1 MTIQEYIKKEEM
13 EIMIGWYSM
22 LKKHIY
28 LLTVLFL
35 AMSCSNNISITV
47 FENVTIIGGNS
58 ETPQPE
64 MTILIKGDRIQTIGK
79 SGSVT
84 YPKSARVFNGE
95 DKFVIPGLWDMHV
108 HLYNT
113 EKTIPLFVINGVT
126 GVRDMG
132 SELPKTKSLRQKI
145 LEGTLV
151 GPRIKTSGSMIESRD
166 WLNRYVNLMKQMGA
180 SETNIHNFLKNRITT
195 ESVEESISLVNTL
208 ASQGVDFLKIRHAP
222 SKEAFF
228 ALAHA
233 AKQKNLKLV
242 GHYIWIVSLEEASDA
257 GQASIEHNIFP
268 GFNNRTPDDK
278 QRLFKTMIENHTH
291 CVPTLVAGEKEKTQE
306 NELSRIIDDVQGAM
320 NDRNWYVEKPIRDE
334 WREVHDI
341 DKRDEERPPLSVI
354 QQMIDDSNLFLRQAY
369 EAGVLFMAGTDA
381 PVTSVYSGFSLHDEL
396 QLLVRILG
404 MTPMEAIQSATIIP
418 AKFLELDND
427 LGSIEEGK
435 LADFLIL
442 NENPLLD
449 IANTQKIEIV
459 IMNGRIYDQSKRAR
473 LLAEMKEAIKDDYR
487 IK

>member
-1 MTIQEYIKKEEM
+1 
-13 EIMIGWYSM
+13 
-22 LKKHIY
+22 
-28 LLTVLFL
+28 
-35 AMSCSNNISITV
+35 
-47 FENVTIIGGNS
+47 
-58 ETPQPE
+58 
-64 MTILIKGDRIQTIGK
+64 
-79 SGSVT
+79 
-84 YPKSARVFNGE
+84 
-95 DKFVIPGLWDMHV
+95 
-108 HLYNT
+108 
-113 EKTIPLFVINGVT
+113 
-126 GVRDMG
+126 
-132 SELPKTKSLRQKI
+132 
-145 LEGTLV
+145 
-151 GPRIKTSGSMIESRD
+151 
-166 WLNRYVNLMKQMGA
+166 
-180 SETNIHNFLKNRITT
+180 
-195 ESVEESISLVNTL
+195 
-208 ASQGVDFLKIRHAP
+208 
-222 SKEAFF
+222 
-228 ALAHA
+228 
-233 AKQKNLKLV
+233 
-242 GHYIWIVSLEEASDA
+242 
-257 GQASIEHNIFP
+257 
-268 GFNNRTPDDK
+268 
-278 QRLFKTMIENHTH
+278 MIENHTH